1 MQEIDIVFLSRQQ
14 RIRELQDK
22 VELQRVRVERAM
34 EAAHKYRNRRAR
46 NRLKE
51 YEVCKLVRLEEM
63 LKKEIENADNR

>member
-14 RIRELQDK
+14 RIRELQDE

-46 NRLKE
+46 NRLKD
-51 YEVCKLVRLEEM
+51 EVCKLVRLEEM
-63 LKKEIENADNR
+63 LKKEAEDADNR